1 MSKKKEK
8 ESPLSR
14 LGLDIDKPGPNVN
27 TGPDMNDFD
36 SGNIGPVAPDS
47 KDFGKYEG
55 YLKGREH
62 GAKAE
67 KDKNNNK
74 RDNTDKTTAKDIVNA
89 GADIAGQL
97 AAAHRQSWS
106 GYSGGTTEVS
116 DSSKNFTAVRAPSE
130 DVLTAA
136 ERERL
141 KKMSNYG

>member
-1 MSKKKEK
+1 MANGNGNKKKK
-8 ESPLSR
+8 
-14 LGLDIDKPGPNVN
+14 KK
-27 TGPDMNDFD
+27 NDFD

-47 KDFGKYEG
+47 PDFGKYEG

-67 KDKNNNK
+67 RDKNNNNN
-74 RDNTDKTTAKDIVNA
+74 NTTDPNKTTAKDIVNA

-116 DSSKNFTAVRAPSE
+116 DSSKNFTAVRAPSG

-136 ERERL
+136 ERKRLER
-141 KKMSNYG
+141 MSHYG